1 MKTRI
6 SDQQA
11 LEQLE
16 NLDMDKAEVSDSA
29 ATADIRAAVKMK
41 GTMQDMIDQA
51 VHDARE
57 AGVTWLEIGLA
68 LGISPQGARQRYGLE
83 APKR

>member
-1 MKTRI
+1 
-6 SDQQA
+6 
-11 LEQLE
+11 
-16 NLDMDKAEVSDSA
+16 
-29 ATADIRAAVKMK
+29 
-41 GTMQDMIDQA
+41 MQDMIDQA

-83 APKR
+83 APRR